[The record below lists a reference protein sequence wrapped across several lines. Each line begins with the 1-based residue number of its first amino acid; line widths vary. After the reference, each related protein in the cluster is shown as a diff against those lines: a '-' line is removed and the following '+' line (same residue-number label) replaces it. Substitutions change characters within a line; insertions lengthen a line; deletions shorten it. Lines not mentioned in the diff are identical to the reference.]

1 MVLHNHANQRSQLRF
16 RLRDL
21 FVMQTIGIV
30 AAFVVKMELQMKD
43 LAKKRIVI
51 TGGANGIGKAM
62 VAAFGAV
69 GAHVSFCDID
79 STAGKALENATEN
92 ARFSRVDLL
101 KESSVR
107 KWIDQSAAIDGK
119 IDVLINNAAADP
131 RIDFQSM
138 TSGQWDTLFA
148 RNIRAYFLT
157 SQQAAGYFP
166 KTGGSIINFSSITIH
181 RSPAGMEAYV
191 STKAATIGF
200 TQSLARELGPR
211 NIRVNTLSPGWV
223 MTERQLEQFVTPQVK
238 KMLKK
243 EQCIPQLIQ
252 PDEIANVAMFLASEL
267 SQAMTGQ
274 EILVD
279 RGWSHAG

>member
-1 MVLHNHANQRSQLRF
+1 
-16 RLRDL
+16 
-21 FVMQTIGIV
+21 
-30 AAFVVKMELQMKD
+30 MKD

-62 VAAFGAV
+62 VAAFSAV

-79 STAGKALENATEN
+79 ATAGKALETATEN
-92 ARFSRVDLL
+92 ARFSKVDLL
-101 KESSVR
+101 KELEVR
-107 KWIDQSAAIDGK
+107 KWIDQAAAIDGK

-138 TSGQWDTLFA
+138 TSLQWDTLFA
-148 RNIRAYFLT
+148 RNVRAYFLT
-157 SQQAAGYFP
+157 AQQATEHFP
-166 KTGGSIINFSSITIH
+166 KTGGAIINFSSITIH
-181 RSPAGMEAYV
+181 KSPAAMEAYV

-200 TQSLARELGPR
+200 TQSLARELGAQK
-211 NIRVNTLSPGWV
+211 IRVNTLSPGWV

-252 PDEIANVAMFLASEL
+252 PNEIANVALFLASDL
-267 SQAMTGQ
+267 SQAITGQ
-274 EILVD
+274 EVLVD